1 MKYIIMCGGHY
12 REWQT
17 PRHMLK
23 VHGEPIV
30 GRTIRLLRENGIED
44 IAISSDNPV
53 FEQFGVPVLKHDN
66 GFYVRKHNDADGYW
80 CDAFYPTD
88 EPTCYVFGDVI
99 FSPAAVKKI
108 VETETDDVE
117 LFGSAKP
124 FPKEYPKRWVEPFA
138 FKVQNT
144 EHFWCEIERMKK
156 VAHTCWRVP
165 IAWDLWALIRGRRID
180 IDDYVVDYTVINDY
194 TCDIDHRGEIPKLEK
209 RIRNEQSKIT

>member
-12 REWQT
+12 KEWQT
-17 PRHMLK
+17 PRHMLE

-53 FEQFGVPVLKHDN
+53 FEQFGVPVLRHEN
-66 GFYVRKHNDADGYW
+66 AYLARKHNDVDGYW
-80 CDAFYPTD
+80 CEAFYPTD
-88 EPTCYVFGDVI
+88 KPTCYIFGDVV
-99 FSPAAVKKI
+99 FSSAAVKKI
-108 VETETDDVE
+108 IEKETEDIM

-138 FKVQNT
+138 FKVQDQVRFRQCL
-144 EHFWCEIERMKK
+144 EEMK
-156 VAHTCWRVP
+156 ARAAECWRVP

-194 TCDIDHRGEIPKLEK
+194 TCDIDNRCEIPKLQK
-209 RIRNEQSKIT
+209 RIANE

>member
-44 IAISSDNPV
+44 IAISSDNPK
-53 FEQFGVPVLKHDN
+53 FNKLGVPVLKHDN

-144 EHFWCEIERMKK
+144 EHFWFEIERMKK

-209 RIRNEQSKIT
+209 RIRNE